1 MPHPLTS
8 PLPEDRNPG
17 NVQSDG
23 PVDMTGKSQSST
35 KHSKKIKKHSKHDN
49 SGNQVFD
56 SEPVTK
62 PKRHKKSDVDKTA
75 PMSAY
80 PLMDSQAPCELSSGS
95 KHLEPVDTLVGE
107 EEPVKKKKKRS
118 KDHPSKS
125 EKSKNKKTIATTS
138 SGVTTDV
145 SVTNDKTC
153 ITETSGSKPKS
164 SNRSKDRNKSPKEA
178 EDFEPNS
185 SGDQNAHIPT
195 VPQTDPED
203 RIRRHAPTDSSC
215 TSLRHGS
222 PEQEHRQC
230 DSPRH
235 SSHSSRFSSARSSS
249 YSRSPS
255 HRIPEKRNDVRSYRE
270 KYRDR
275 GPRHRAPERS
285 RSPDPRHFQPRRTY
299 VAYRPPSAGRDSSYD
314 DYPHESRPPRFRR
327 SRSHSR
333 SHGLSRHTAE
343 TSGRDYDVPQQPS
356 RLRDLSPR
364 RTYSRRHYRDEPDRG
379 SRESPPRRP
388 IRRDRHV
395 EERRPRHELPTADNR
410 HSRPYRSHE
419 RIRDDNF
426 PNPEHTVMPE
436 APESRRDLSTEQP
449 RHREFVRAADSE
461 RRITRAEKPHV
472 SPSKCSTRPSTR
484 SEHRSRDRDL
494 SRKQRDSDSSK
505 LERRARRPSVNED
518 RPSLE
523 PSTPTESVPSL
534 VVVSAGSRNKRSS
547 TSRSPRVARR
557 DSGPHKSHPQSS
569 SNSASSSSMSSKLR
583 PVHEHLDQLQF
594 EAVSDTELES
604 MLTPTVF
611 LTASQ
616 AKDSR
621 RAELADPTVGS
632 HPLTESDQGENK
644 DVLTVT
650 SYGPSTV
657 SEVSTDASKVTD
669 VKNEETTAL
678 VLDTLDKISSQLKQK
693 LAGAETWD
701 TGTGSESEAD
711 IEDEAG
717 LNELDDLLTDQ
728 SVIGLT
734 TCKPGWSTRSRQL
747 TASLLAPWQRLVASA
762 SKDPNSDVS
771 AVENE
776 VSGHE
781 HIQPAVCVD
790 TPLGSQRTLF
800 PYRLVSLQN
809 RSLGAACLARIG
821 ISKRFLGSELCS
833 ELTRL
838 VREQL
843 ATEESSDELR
853 VLPNPAD
860 NLGSHTCAWLDRTR
874 DFVSSCGQELP
885 RNWVEACA
893 NFGVLNGKSDHLL
906 RRFLLQKTN

>member
-8 PLPEDRNPG
+8 PLPEDRDPG

-23 PVDMTGKSQSST
+23 PVDVTGKSQSST

-153 ITETSGSKPKS
+153 ITETSGSKSKS
-164 SNRSKDRNKSPKEA
+164 SSRSKDRNKSLKEA

-203 RIRRHAPTDSSC
+203 RIRRHAPTDSSY
-215 TSLRHGS
+215 TSLRRGS

-395 EERRPRHELPTADNR
+395 EERRPRHELPTADSR

-472 SPSKCSTRPSTR
+472 SPSKCSTRLSTR

-494 SRKQRDSDSSK
+494 SRKQVR
-505 LERRARRPSVNED
+505 LTINELLSNCSCFNSHLMTD
-518 RPSLE
+518 
-523 PSTPTESVPSL
+523 
-534 VVVSAGSRNKRSS
+534 KSS
-547 TSRSPRVARR
+547 T
-557 DSGPHKSHPQSS
+557 
-569 SNSASSSSMSSKLR
+569 
-583 PVHEHLDQLQF
+583 
-594 EAVSDTELES
+594 
-604 MLTPTVF
+604 
-611 LTASQ
+611 
-616 AKDSR
+616 
-621 RAELADPTVGS
+621 
-632 HPLTESDQGENK
+632 
-644 DVLTVT
+644 
-650 SYGPSTV
+650 
-657 SEVSTDASKVTD
+657 
-669 VKNEETTAL
+669 
-678 VLDTLDKISSQLKQK
+678 I
-693 LAGAETWD
+693 
-701 TGTGSESEAD
+701 
-711 IEDEAG
+711 
-717 LNELDDLLTDQ
+717 
-728 SVIGLT
+728 
-734 TCKPGWSTRSRQL
+734 
-747 TASLLAPWQRLVASA
+747 
-762 SKDPNSDVS
+762 
-771 AVENE
+771 
-776 VSGHE
+776 
-781 HIQPAVCVD
+781 
-790 TPLGSQRTLF
+790 
-800 PYRLVSLQN
+800 
-809 RSLGAACLARIG
+809 
-821 ISKRFLGSELCS
+821 
-833 ELTRL
+833 
-838 VREQL
+838 
-843 ATEESSDELR
+843 
-853 VLPNPAD
+853 
-860 NLGSHTCAWLDRTR
+860 
-874 DFVSSCGQELP
+874 
-885 RNWVEACA
+885 
-893 NFGVLNGKSDHLL
+893 
-906 RRFLLQKTN
+906 